1 MGRRLYPS
9 ARLAGLIVAAGTAI
23 VMLVGVVGLGSAASK
38 VAPRNTG
45 EPRISGSAVEGAT
58 LTASTGSWSGTQ
70 PITFKYQWLRCD
82 ANAGNCSPIAGETR
96 STTKLGDE
104 DIGHTIRVRITAS
117 NDDGTT
123 SATANATDVVKAA
136 GNTPANSSPPIIG
149 GAPTVGQTLTA
160 NPGNWSGTQPISYSY
175 QWRRC
180 DTTGGSCSSISAATA
195 RTYMLKTS
203 DAKNTLRVQVRATN
217 KVGSA
222 QATSVPTA
230 VITTGPTPPATG
242 CPSGTGSIQIG
253 QLSAP
258 ARLLVDRFEVS
269 PSTINLST
277 SNLIV
282 RFHVT
287 ACSGRA
293 VQGAMVY
300 VTGVPY
306 NQFSIPPEA
315 ATSANGWAELDLRR
329 LQGFP
334 AAQKQQLLV
343 MFVRARKQGEN
354 LLAGISTRR
363 LISTRVDLGR

>member
-1 MGRRLYPS
+1 
-9 ARLAGLIVAAGTAI
+9 
-23 VMLVGVVGLGSAASK
+23 
-38 VAPRNTG
+38 
-45 EPRISGSAVEGAT
+45 
-58 LTASTGSWSGTQ
+58 LTAQPGSWSGTQ

-82 ANAGNCSPIAGETR
+82 KNADRCSAIAGETHK
-96 STTKLGDE
+96 TTQLGDE
-104 DIGHTIRVRITAS
+104 DIGHTIRVRVTAT
-117 NDDGTT
+117 NDEEAANAT
-123 SATANATDVVKAA
+123 SNATDVIKAA
-136 GNTPANSSPPIIG
+136 GNVPANSSPPSVS

-160 NPGNWSGTQPISYSY
+160 NPGSWTGTQPINYSY

-180 DTTGGSCSSISAATA
+180 DANGGSCSSISAATA
-195 RTYMLKTS
+195 KTYALKTV
-203 DAKNTLRVQVRATN
+203 DAKNTLRIQVTATN

-230 VITTGPTPPATG
+230 VVTSGPAPAPAPPATG
-242 CPSGTGSIQIG
+242 CPSGAGVVPIG
-253 QLSAP
+253 KHSQP
-258 ARLLVDRFEVS
+258 ARLLVDRFEAS

-287 ACSGRA
+287 ACNGRA

-315 ATSANGWAELDLRR
+315 ATSANGWAELNLRR